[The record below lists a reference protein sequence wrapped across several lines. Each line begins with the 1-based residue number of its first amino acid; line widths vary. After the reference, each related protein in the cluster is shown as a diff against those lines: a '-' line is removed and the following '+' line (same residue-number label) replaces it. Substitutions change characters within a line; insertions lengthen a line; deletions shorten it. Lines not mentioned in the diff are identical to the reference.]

1 MHFTTSSI
9 LLLLPFTLTL
19 AAPLNVLASSGEM
32 TYFHPGLGACGGNH
46 GDGDMIVAISS
57 NRYDAADQCGRRIKV
72 RGDAGETV
80 VKVVDRCV
88 GCAPDDLDLS
98 PEAFKAAVGTLGVGR
113 TRASWQ
119 WA

>member
-1 MHFTTSSI
+1 MHFTTSLI
-9 LLLLPFTLTL
+9 LLLPFSL
-19 AAPLNVLASSGEM
+19 AAPLKALASSGEM
-32 TYFHPGLGACGGNH
+32 TYFHPGLGACGDNH

-57 NRYDAADQCGRRIKV
+57 SRYDAADQCGRSIKV

-88 GCAPDDLDLS
+88 GCATDDLDLS
-98 PEAFKAAVGTLGVGR
+98 PKAFKAAVGTLGVGR